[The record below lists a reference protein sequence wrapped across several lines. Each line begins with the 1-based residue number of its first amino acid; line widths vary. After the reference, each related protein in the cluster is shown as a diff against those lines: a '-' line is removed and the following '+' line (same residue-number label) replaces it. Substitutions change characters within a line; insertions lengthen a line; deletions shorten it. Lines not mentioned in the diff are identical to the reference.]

1 MRRSPG
7 RLLIMLLC
15 GAALAASA
23 WAQAPNV
30 FDNGVVNGASFT
42 PFGKPGH
49 PTAPGSIVSIFGTN
63 FASSLSQASTI
74 PLATSLGGV
83 SVTFNDL
90 PAPLYVVTSGQINA
104 QLPAALTGSTATIV
118 VANGSGSSA
127 PKTIQIAQFS
137 PAIFTANLQGTG
149 QAIVVFALDPTK
161 FAAMPS
167 VQFPNAKPATAGD
180 FLTIYANGLGPVMPA
195 VPDGNAAPD
204 TPPLAATTTP
214 LVVTLGGKPCQ
225 VLFSGLVPL
234 LVGLYQ
240 INIQVPSG
248 VSTGA
253 AVPLQISMGG
263 VTSSDQV
270 TIAVQ

>member
-1 MRRSPG
+1 MSGRSLG
-7 RLLIMLLC
+7 YLFIVLLC
-15 GAALAASA
+15 GAALAAPA
-23 WAQAPNV
+23 RAQAPNV

-63 FASSLSQASTI
+63 FASSLVQASTI
-74 PLATSLGGV
+74 PLSTSMGGV

-90 PAPLYVVTSGQINA
+90 PVPLYVVTSGQINA

-118 VANGSGSSA
+118 VTNSAGSSA

-137 PAIFTANLQGTG
+137 PAIFTSNLQGTG
-149 QAIVVFALDPTK
+149 QGIVVFALDPTK

-167 VQFPNAKPATAGD
+167 PNSKPATAGD
-180 FLTIYANGLGPVMPA
+180 FLTIYANGLGPVTPA
-195 VPDGNAAPD
+195 VPDGTAAPD
-204 TPPLAATTTP
+204 TPPLATTTTTP
-214 LVVTLGGKPCQ
+214 VVTLGGKTCQ
-225 VLFSGLVPL
+225 VLFSGLVPD

-248 VSTGA
+248 VAAGA

-263 VTSSDQV
+263 VTSSNLV